1 MSKLRVHRR
10 PSPALVIASVALFL
24 AVGGG
29 AFAIASSDN
38 ARDRKI
44 AKAVA
49 NKQIRKKAP
58 NLSVKHAG
66 TADLATSASTVADGA
81 VSTAKLADG
90 AVSTAKLADGA
101 VTAGKISAGQ
111 VGEGQ
116 LAPASFQP
124 IPDSAMVGSWVNV
137 PTSPVGVA
145 RDAEGFVHIRGAIKA
160 GFLGEFAFQLPPGLR
175 PAALRVF
182 AVPCG
187 PDVCPLQV
195 NSQGDVEVDGTSNN
209 GVYLDGVQFKAE
221 Q

>member
-44 AKAVA
+44 AKSVA

-90 AVSTAKLADGA
+90 AVTAA
-101 VTAGKISAGQ
+101 KIGAGQ

-124 IPDSAMVGSWVNV
+124 IPDSAMAGSWVNV
-137 PTSPVGVA
+137 PASPVGFA
-145 RDAEGFVHIRGAIKA
+145 KDAEGFVHIRGAIKA
-160 GFLGEFAFQLPPGLR
+160 GFLGEFAFQLPPELR
-175 PAALRVF
+175 PAAVRVF

-187 PDVCPLQV
+187 PDVCPVQV

>member
-66 TADLATSASTVADGA
+66 TADLATSASTV
-81 VSTAKLADG
+81 ADG

>member
-90 AVSTAKLADGA
+90 AV
-101 VTAGKISAGQ
+101 TAGKIGAGQ